1 MKSGRFCTFFML
13 FFFSPYRW
21 LNIIQRGWYAKFSAK
36 WEWECCGQPMRSLRC
51 RGPPSYWSAADAV
64 LLFISF
70 NAIEAKI
77 AQHDSGSCATNK
89 NEIILRE
96 LYPLTKV
103 LWLLQNRL
111 KRFIQLESLLFRS
124 VFKPICT
131 LQSPNSQMQ
140 KHIWVWNICPA
151 EQLVLVVQGHWPQP
165 PIASGN
171 LI

>member
-1 MKSGRFCTFFML
+1 MKSGKFCSFFM
-13 FFFSPYRW
+13 FSFW

-89 NEIILRE
+89 NEIILRK

-103 LWLLQNRL
+103 LWFLQNTL
-111 KRFIQLESLLFRS
+111 KRSVQLESLLFRS

-131 LQSPNSQMQ
+131 LQSPPSQMQ
-140 KHIWVWNICPA
+140 SHLRLKYLSSKAACSCCSRTLTTTTNCKR
-151 EQLVLVVQGHWPQP
+151 
-165 PIASGN
+165 
-171 LI
+171 

>member
-1 MKSGRFCTFFML
+1 MKSGKFCSFFM
-13 FFFSPYRW
+13 FSFW

-89 NEIILRE
+89 NEIILRK
-96 LYPLTKV
+96 LYPLTKA

-111 KRFIQLESLLFRS
+111 KHFIKLESLLFRS

-131 LQSPNSQMQ
+131 LQSPPSQMQ
-140 KHIWVWNICPA
+140 SHLRLKYLSSKAACSCCSRTLTTTTNCKR
-151 EQLVLVVQGHWPQP
+151 
-165 PIASGN
+165 
-171 LI
+171 

>member
-1 MKSGRFCTFFML
+1 MKSGKFCSFFM
-13 FFFSPYRW
+13 FSFW

-77 AQHDSGSCATNK
+77 AEQDSGSCATNK
-89 NEIILRE
+89 NEIILRK

-131 LQSPNSQMQ
+131 LQSPPSQMQ
-140 KHIWVWNICPA
+140 SHLSLKYLSSRAACSCCSRTLNTVTNCKR
-151 EQLVLVVQGHWPQP
+151 
-165 PIASGN
+165 
-171 LI
+171 

>member
-1 MKSGRFCTFFML
+1 MKSGKFCSFFM
-13 FFFSPYRW
+13 FSFW

-77 AQHDSGSCATNK
+77 AEQDSGSCASTK
-89 NEIILRE
+89 NGVILRK

-103 LWLLQNRL
+103 LWLLQTHWNPSYNL
-111 KRFIQLESLLFRS
+111 KVCSFVLCSNQFVHSSLLIYKCS
-124 VFKPICT
+124 H
-131 LQSPNSQMQ
+131 S
-140 KHIWVWNICPA
+140 WVWNICPA
-151 EQLVLVVQGHWPQP
+151 EQLVLVIQGHWTWP
-165 PIASGN
+165 PIASGS

>member
-1 MKSGRFCTFFML
+1 
-13 FFFSPYRW
+13 
-21 LNIIQRGWYAKFSAK
+21 
-36 WEWECCGQPMRSLRC
+36 MRSLRC

-77 AQHDSGSCATNK
+77 AEQDSGSCASTK
-89 NEIILRE
+89 NGVILRK

-131 LQSPNSQMQ
+131 LQSPPSQMQ
-140 KHIWVWNICPA
+140 SHLTLSLKYLSSRAACSCCSRTLTTTTNCKR
-151 EQLVLVVQGHWPQP
+151 
-165 PIASGN
+165 
-171 LI
+171 